1 MDGRRFASAAAL
13 MTRLGPGLTSTTAAP
28 AGHPDWY
35 LNRHDMAKTRLA
47 LRDRYLGQNKIVL
60 DALPEEGISH
70 SFHDPSD
77 REKIDRGLIRKTF
90 VRHQSLVNDRSHSSA
105 CQGNAM
111 ELCSTRIMPAT
122 TECPQCGGTM
132 RLRESKTT
140 THVPGNPSATVR
152 VTREWVCPDCDY
164 YEEVE
169 EETR

>member
-1 MDGRRFASAAAL
+1 
-13 MTRLGPGLTSTTAAP
+13 MTVTS
-28 AGHPDWY
+28 
-35 LNRHDMAKTRLA
+35 LA
-47 LRDRYLGQNKIVL
+47 LRDRHLGHNEVIV
-60 DALPEEGISH
+60 DAFPKEGIPH
-70 SFHDPSD
+70 PFDDPSD

-90 VRHQSLVNDRSHSSA
+90 VRHQTLANDRSRSRA
-105 CQGNAM
+105 CQGNEV

-122 TECPQCGGTM
+122 SECPQCGGTM

-169 EETR
+169 EDTR